1 MLLYSVQRACV
12 PPHTCAVVCTA
23 TMGARTRPGPG
34 GTGEQT
40 YVPRPPGVT
49 TRSLDIVSQ
58 MMMEVIRWNASWAR
72 GWGPSVSLRVRDS
85 KGTASTSVATSAKL
99 PTTNKEG
106 RGFYLP
112 TQD

>member
-1 MLLYSVQRACV
+1 VHTNVQTLALRLGTH
-12 PPHTCAVVCTA
+12 PHAHRGV
-23 TMGARTRPGPG
+23 
-34 GTGEQT
+34 

-85 KGTASTSVATSAKL
+85 KETASTSVATSA
-99 PTTNKEG
+99 NHQQ
-106 RGFYLP
+106 RR
-112 TQD
+112 